1 MASALIRGLLRAG
14 IPKAQLVVSDLDSSK
29 VEALV
34 AELGVTGERDNEK
47 LVEHADVVILAVKP
61 AATCKLAQGLKAL
74 AAERLWL
81 SVAAGIKTSQ
91 LEQALG
97 GTARVIR
104 AMPNAPALIG
114 QGASALC
121 RGKLATDADEHLA
134 IALLGAVGTTEVVD
148 EAMMDAVT
156 AVSGSGPAFV
166 MLVIEAMT
174 DGAVRAGL
182 PRATAQ
188 RLATQTVLGSAVLLQ
203 ETGRHPG
210 ELKDMVTSP
219 GGTTIAGIEALEAG
233 GLRSALI
240 SAVTKA
246 AERSRVLSEG

>member
-1 MASALIRGLLRAG
+1 
-14 IPKAQLVVSDLDSSK
+14 
-29 VEALV
+29 
-34 AELGVTGERDNEK
+34 
-47 LVEHADVVILAVKP
+47 
-61 AATCKLAQGLKAL
+61 
-74 AAERLWL
+74 
-81 SVAAGIKTSQ
+81 
-91 LEQALG
+91 ALG

-210 ELKDMVTSP
+210 ELKDMVTRP
-219 GGTTIAGIEALEAG
+219 GGTTIAGFEALEAG